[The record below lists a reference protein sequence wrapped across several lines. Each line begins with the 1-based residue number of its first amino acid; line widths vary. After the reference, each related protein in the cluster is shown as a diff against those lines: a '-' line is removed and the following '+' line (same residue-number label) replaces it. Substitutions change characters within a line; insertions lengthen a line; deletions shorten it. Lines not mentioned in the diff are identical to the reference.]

1 MEITTNLVFELMI
14 ETKLNLLSTRKGI
27 LTGRFLVVMSLMTSK
42 DIGLSACLLVLPL
55 CKCLLHFLSLCPG
68 ILCGA
73 GDTRLAQVYILP
85 T

>member
-1 MEITTNLVFELMI
+1 MEITTNLVLELMV
-14 ETKLNLLSTRKGI
+14 ETKLNLLSARKET
-27 LTGRFLVVMSLMTSK
+27 LTGRFLVVMSLMTSN
-42 DIGLSACLLVLPL
+42 DIGLSLRLLVLPL
-55 CKCLLHFLSLCPG
+55 CKCSLHFLSLCPG